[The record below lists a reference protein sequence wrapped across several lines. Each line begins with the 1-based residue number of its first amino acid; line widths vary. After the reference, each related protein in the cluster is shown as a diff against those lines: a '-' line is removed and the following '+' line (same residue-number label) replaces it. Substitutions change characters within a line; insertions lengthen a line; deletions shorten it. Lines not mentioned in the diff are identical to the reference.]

1 VVDRPPRADE
11 GFTMMEVVVSAMIFA
26 LAATV
31 LAGVFIKTLGLA
43 QSNTQRTTAAN
54 LATQQ
59 MEKLRATKAVNIPDG
74 LTTIGPVTIGGTA
87 YTIRQYV
94 KYSTENGTAC
104 SGTGTDLTAKQITLI
119 VDWPNQGAVKDVRSD
134 TIRTIKSTDDVLT
147 ASKGAA
153 AISVQAADGSGTP
166 DVPVTLTTNTGTY
179 IASQT
184 SGVDGCVVFTGL
196 NAGSYLATA
205 NTLGYVDQDGDQ
217 ATSTSAIGVTAN
229 TISKAILPYDKFGGL
244 RITPQTPDI
253 NFPVPN
259 GIGLTLTTSVWSPS
273 QNRGYVTCVGANVS
287 GCVSGTSPRLAA
299 SLFPAK
305 YGAWAGTCSDAATLA
320 GTPTL
325 VTVTSGNVASYNATN
340 FGLARGVIGP
350 LVTGTPH
357 LYAVH
362 APDAVCAT
370 GELYDLGTV
379 SAGQTVN
386 VALPWG
392 AWRLQ
397 LTTTGTAALQ
407 TVNLSSS
414 VSSAQTVTVLS

>member
-1 VVDRPPRADE
+1 VVNRPQRADE

-54 LATQQ
+54 LAMQQ

-87 YTIRQYV
+87 YTIHQYV
-94 KYSTENGTAC
+94 KFSPVDGTAC
-104 SGTGTDLTAKQITLI
+104 SGTATDLTAKQITI
-119 VDWPNQGAVKDVRSD
+119 TVDWPNQGAVKDVRSD
-134 TIRTIKSTDDVLT
+134 TIRTIKASDDVLT
-147 ASKGAA
+147 ASKGAVA
-153 AISVQAADGSGTP
+153 VAVQAANGTATP
-166 DVPVTLTTNTGTY
+166 DVPVTLTTNTGTFV
-179 IASQT
+179 ASQT
-184 SGVDGCVVFTGL
+184 SGPDGCVVFTGL

-217 ATSTSAIGVTAN
+217 STASGSIGVNAN
-229 TISKAILPYDKFGGL
+229 TISKAILPYDLLGGL
-244 RITPQTPDI
+244 RITPQTPDS
-253 NFPVPN
+253 NYPVPS
-259 GIGLTLTTSVWSPS
+259 GMGLTLTTSVWSPS
-273 QNRGYVTCVGANVS
+273 QNRPYVTCLGSNVS

-325 VTVTSGNVASYNATN
+325 VTVSSGSVASYTASN
-340 FGLARGVIGP
+340 FGRAKGVIGP
-350 LVTGTPH
+350 LVTGSPH

-370 GELYDLGTV
+370 GELYDLGAVT
-379 SAGQTVN
+379 ANQTVN

-397 LTTTGTAALQ
+397 LTTTGTPTLQ

-414 VSSAQTVTVLS
+414 VSTPQTVTVLS